1 MTKPK
6 QTPLKIGG
14 WTIFAHPL
22 FLAQLAELTA
32 KVEKQKG
39 KDPGGYQKK
48 NAAKRLAA
56 IQKIVIEKIP
66 ADPGAAEFRQGDTLG
81 AENKHWFR
89 VKFFQQY
96 RLFYRFNSRA
106 KVIVLGWVNDEGT
119 KRAYDSKTD
128 AYRVFARMLDSGHP
142 PGNWDE
148 LLGEAEQAEAGLGAA
163 MKRV

>member
-6 QTPLKIGG
+6 QTPLVIGG

-22 FLAQLAELTA
+22 FLDQLSELTA
-32 KVEKQKG
+32 KVEKQKA
-39 KDPGGYQKK
+39 KDSGGYHKK
-48 NAAKRLAA
+48 NSAKRLAA
-56 IQKIVIEKIP
+56 IEKIVTEVIP
-66 ADPGAAEFRQGDTLG
+66 AAPGSPDHMQGDTLG

-96 RLFYRFNSRA
+96 RLFYRFNSKA

-128 AYRVFARMLDSGHP
+128 AYRVFARMLDSGNP
-142 PGNWDE
+142 PGNWED